1 MTTSPEVVLRQLGK
15 LGPLV
20 PRLGVGLMNLSGV
33 YSVPGP
39 DAERFKFLD
48 AAYEMGERFWD
59 TADECADSEDLIGKW
74 IAANPSKRKKIFL
87 ATKFGMISAPA
98 DAIDKRMIIDSS
110 PEYCREAL
118 EKSLKRLGLPYVD
131 LYYIHRLDEITPVEK
146 TIEALVELKEAGKI
160 KHIGM
165 SECSADSLRRA
176 HAVHPITAVQ
186 VEYSAFCLAIEDP
199 DIRLLE
205 AARELAV
212 AVVAY
217 SPMGNGLLTGAL
229 REVEDFTKEG
239 DLRASIPWLNAENL
253 ENNVAI
259 VDQISEIAKKKG
271 ITTAQLALAWVLA
284 QGDDIFAI
292 PGTTKIHRL
301 AENLGSMSISLSS
314 EEEKAV
320 RELAKGVMGG
330 RVQKLMGHTF
340 ADTPQLEKV

>member
-39 DAERFKFLD
+39 DAERLEFLD

-59 TADECADSEDLIGKW
+59 TADEYADSEDLIGKW
-74 IAANPSKRKKIFL
+74 IAANPAKRKDIFL
-87 ATKFGMISAPA
+87 ATKFGIRSAPA
-98 DAIDKRMIIDSS
+98 DAIDTRMIIDSS
-110 PEYCREAL
+110 PDYCRKAL

-131 LYYIHRLDEITPVEK
+131 LYYIHRLDKTTPVEK
-146 TIEALVELKEAGKI
+146 TIEALVELKEAEKI

-165 SECSADSLRRA
+165 SECSADSLRRV
-176 HAVHPITAVQ
+176 HAVHPITAVE

-199 DIRLLE
+199 NIRLLE
-205 AARELAV
+205 AARELGV

-217 SPMGNGLLTGAL
+217 SPMGNGLLTGGL
-229 REVEDFTKEG
+229 RKVEDFTKG
-239 DLRASIPWLNAENL
+239 
-253 ENNVAI
+253 NNVAI
-259 VDQISEIAKKKG
+259 VDKISEIAKKKG
-271 ITTAQLALAWVLA
+271 ITTAQLALAWVLT
-284 QGDDIFAI
+284 QGDDIFAV

-314 EEEKAV
+314 EEEKLV
-320 RELAKGVMGG
+320 RELSKGVMGG
-330 RVQKLMGHTF
+330 RVQELMGHTF

>member
-1 MTTSPEVVLRQLGK
+1 
-15 LGPLV
+15 
-20 PRLGVGLMNLSGV
+20 
-33 YSVPGP
+33 
-39 DAERFKFLD
+39 
-48 AAYEMGERFWD
+48 
-59 TADECADSEDLIGKW
+59 
-74 IAANPSKRKKIFL
+74 
-87 ATKFGMISAPA
+87 
-98 DAIDKRMIIDSS
+98 MIIDSS

-131 LYYIHRLDEITPVEK
+131 LYYIHRLDKITPVER

-176 HAVHPITAVQ
+176 YAVHPITAVQ

-199 DIRLLE
+199 NIRLLE
-205 AARELAV
+205 AARELGV

-217 SPMGNGLLTGAL
+217 SPMGNGLLTGGL
-229 REVEDFTKEG
+229 RKVEDFTKEG
-239 DLRASIPWLNAENL
+239 DLRASLPWLKAENL

-259 VDQISEIAKKKG
+259 VDEISEIAKKNG

-284 QGDDIFAI
+284 QGDDIFAV

-301 AENLGSMSISLSS
+301 AENLDSMSISLSS
-314 EEEKAV
+314 EEEKVV

-330 RVQKLMGHTF
+330 RVQELMGHTF
-340 ADTPQLEKV
+340 ADTPQLQKV